1 MPDVPVPPWLSP
13 VKRLI
18 RKADDPIYQ
27 QVMGSNPIGGFF
39 FLSIFVYNHIE
50 SDQNPIPA
58 PLHPMHHHLTRRAL
72 PPPPWL

>member
-1 MPDVPVPPWLSP
+1 
-13 VKRLI
+13 
-18 RKADDPIYQ
+18 
-27 QVMGSNPIGGFF
+27 
-39 FLSIFVYNHIE
+39 LSIFVYNHIE